1 MTETENTVKC
11 PECNGR
17 NLHTNLDR
25 GETVCQDCGLVVQD
39 DIIDPTA
46 EWNVYSLEQGD
57 MKSRTGAPATVLLH
71 DKGLSTDI
79 DWQNKDY
86 SGKTIPNHYR
96 SQIHRMRKW
105 QKRARISNS
114 LERNLAI
121 ALAELERM
129 GSRMGLP
136 KMVREAG
143 AVIYKKAI
151 EQRISRGRSIDLVIA
166 GSLYLACRQCG
177 VPRTLDEITEA
188 SRCGRKE
195 IGRVERLIKRKL
207 GIRLP
212 HLRGIDFVSWFASD
226 LGLSA
231 STELMA
237 RRLCEELE
245 DKELDIGI
253 SPSSIGAA
261 TLYIAGVMNN
271 QRRTQREISEIS
283 GVTEVTIRNR
293 YKQIVQTLQLDIKI

>member
-166 GSLYLACRQCG
+166 GSIYLASL
-177 VPRTLDEITEA
+177 VL
-188 SRCGRKE
+188 
-195 IGRVERLIKRKL
+195 L
-207 GIRLP
+207 
-212 HLRGIDFVSWFASD
+212 
-226 LGLSA
+226 
-231 STELMA
+231 ELM
-237 RRLCEELE
+237 L
-245 DKELDIGI
+245 
-253 SPSSIGAA
+253 
-261 TLYIAGVMNN
+261 
-271 QRRTQREISEIS
+271 
-283 GVTEVTIRNR
+283 
-293 YKQIVQTLQLDIKI
+293 